1 MPEPD
6 EGWGLSHS
14 IDKAFIMSDSLASR
28 PAAPSAPAAASAL
41 VRLSPFVFIV
51 FFGFLAIGLPLTA
64 LPLHAHGALG
74 LGAVMVGVVI
84 GLQSV
89 ATLLTRRHAGV
100 LSDMRGP
107 KRAVLR
113 GLAISALAGLCYG
126 LSTVVPTGVGLAV
139 LLLGRV
145 ALGLGESL
153 LITGALSWAIGVV
166 GPQNSGKVM
175 AWNGIAM
182 YGALALGAP
191 VGGALLSVKLPLLPL
206 APLVHGGGG
215 FALVAVAAALAP
227 LVGLLVAVFVP
238 SVAPAAGVRMPFTA
252 VMGTIARP
260 GLGLALSSVG
270 FTMLAAFAPLLFA
283 ARGWDGAGL
292 ALSAFGAAYIAT
304 RLVAGGLPD
313 RLGGR
318 RVAIGSLLVE
328 LVGQAVIATAA
339 TPDVAVVGAAIT
351 GLGFSLVFPSLGVE
365 AVKRVPPQNRGV
377 ALGAYV
383 AFFDLAIALSA
394 PGAGLLVGAWGYAS
408 VFAAGA
414 VAAALAALLTA
425 TDRAA

>member
-1 MPEPD
+1 MGEAD

-64 LPLHAHGALG
+64 LPLHVHGALG

-100 LSDMRGP
+100 LSDTGGP

-126 LSTVVPTGVGLAV
+126 LSTVVPAGVGLAV

-191 VGGALLSVKLPLLPL
+191 VGGALLSVKLPL
-206 APLVHGGGG
+206 APLVHGLSG

-238 SVAPAAGVRMPFTA
+238 PVAPAAGVRMPFTA

-292 ALSAFGAAYIAT
+292 ALSAFGAAYIAI

-339 TPDVAVVGAAIT
+339 TPDVAVAGAAIT

-414 VAAALAALLTA
+414 VAAALAALLIA

>member
-1 MPEPD
+1 MGEAD

-64 LPLHAHGALG
+64 LPLHVHGALG

-100 LSDMRGP
+100 LSDTGGP

-126 LSTVVPTGVGLAV
+126 LSTAVPAGVGLAV

-191 VGGALLSVKLPLLPL
+191 VGGALLSVKLPL
-206 APLVHGGGG
+206 APLSHGLGG

-227 LVGLLVAVFVP
+227 LVGLVVAVFVP
-238 SVAPAAGVRMPFTA
+238 PVAPAAGVRMPFTA

-339 TPDVAVVGAAIT
+339 TPDVAVAGAAIT

-365 AVKRVPPQNRGV
+365 AVRRVPPQNRGV

-414 VAAALAALLTA
+414 VAAALATLLTA

>member
-1 MPEPD
+1 
-6 EGWGLSHS
+6 
-14 IDKAFIMSDSLASR
+14 MSDSLASR
-28 PAAPSAPAAASAL
+28 AAPSSSSAAGVSSVPL
-41 VRLSPFVFIV
+41 RLMPFAAIV

-100 LSDMRGP
+100 MSDTRGP
-107 KRAVLR
+107 KRAVVS
-113 GLAISALAGLCYG
+113 GLLIAALAGGAYA
-126 LSTVVPTGVGLAV
+126 LSTLVPAGLGLAV
-139 LLLGRV
+139 LLMGRV

-153 LITGALSWAIGVV
+153 LITGALSWAIGRV
-166 GPQNSGKVM
+166 GPQNAGKVM

-191 VGGALLSVKLPLLPL
+191 VGGTLLTVSVPF
-206 APLVHGGGG
+206 VSGVGG
-215 FALVAVAAALAP
+215 FTLVAGATALAP
-227 LVGLLVAVFVP
+227 LVGLLVAVSVP
-238 SVAPAAGVRMPFTA
+238 PAAPAAGVRMPFTA
-252 VMGTIARP
+252 VMGKILRP
-260 GLGLALSSVG
+260 GLGLGLSSVG

-292 ALSAFGAAYIAT
+292 ALTAFGAAYIVT
-304 RLVAGGLPD
+304 RLAAGGLPD

-318 RVAIGSLLVE
+318 PVAIGSLVIE
-328 LVGQAVIATAA
+328 LVGQLVVATAA
-339 TPDVAVVGAAIT
+339 TPDQAVWGAAIT

-383 AFFDLAIALSA
+383 AFFDLAIALAA
-394 PGAGLLVGAWGYAS
+394 PGGGALAGLWGYDA
-408 VFAAGA
+408 VFLAGA
-414 VAAALAALLTA
+414 AAAALSMLLIA
-425 TDRAA
+425 TDRRV

>member
-1 MPEPD
+1 MGEAD

-64 LPLHAHGALG
+64 LPLHVHGALG

-100 LSDMRGP
+100 LSDTGGP

-126 LSTVVPTGVGLAV
+126 LSTAVPAGVGLAV

-191 VGGALLSVKLPLLPL
+191 VGGALLSVKLPL
-206 APLVHGGGG
+206 APLSHGLGG

-238 SVAPAAGVRMPFTA
+238 PVAPAAGVRMPFTV

-339 TPDVAVVGAAIT
+339 TPDVAVAGAAIT

-365 AVKRVPPQNRGV
+365 AVRRVPPQNRGV

-394 PGAGLLVGAWGYAS
+394 PGAGLLVGAWGYAP

-414 VAAALAALLTA
+414 VAAALATLLTA

>member
-1 MPEPD
+1 MGEAD

-64 LPLHAHGALG
+64 LPLHVHGALG

-100 LSDMRGP
+100 LSDTGGP

-126 LSTVVPTGVGLAV
+126 LSTAVPAGVGLAV

-191 VGGALLSVKLPLLPL
+191 VGGALLSLKLPL
-206 APLVHGGGG
+206 APVVHGVGG

-238 SVAPAAGVRMPFTA
+238 PVAPAAGVRMPFTA

-292 ALSAFGAAYIAT
+292 ALSAFGATYIAT

-339 TPDVAVVGAAIT
+339 TPDVAVAGAAIT

-365 AVKRVPPQNRGV
+365 AVRRVPPQNRGV

-414 VAAALAALLTA
+414 VAAALATLLTA

>member
-1 MPEPD
+1 MGEAD
-6 EGWGLSHS
+6 EGWGLSHF

-64 LPLHAHGALG
+64 LPLHVHGALG

-100 LSDMRGP
+100 LSDTGGP

-126 LSTVVPTGVGLAV
+126 LSTVVPAGVGLAV

-191 VGGALLSVKLPLLPL
+191 VGGALLSVKLPL
-206 APLVHGGGG
+206 APLVHGLSG

-238 SVAPAAGVRMPFTA
+238 PVAPAAGVRMPFTA

-328 LVGQAVIATAA
+328 LVGQAVIATAT
-339 TPDVAVVGAAIT
+339 TPDVAVAGAAIT

-414 VAAALAALLTA
+414 VAAALATLLTA

>member
-1 MPEPD
+1 MGEVD

-64 LPLHAHGALG
+64 LPLHVHGALG

-100 LSDMRGP
+100 LSDTGGP

-126 LSTVVPTGVGLAV
+126 LSTVVPAGVGLAV

-175 AWNGIAM
+175 AWNGVAM

-191 VGGALLSVKLPLLPL
+191 VGGALLSIKLPL
-206 APLVHGGGG
+206 APLIHGVDG
-215 FALVAVAAALAP
+215 FALVAVAAASAP

-238 SVAPAAGVRMPFTA
+238 PVAPAAGVRMPFTA

-339 TPDVAVVGAAIT
+339 TPDVAVAGAAIT

>member
-1 MPEPD
+1 MGEVD

-14 IDKAFIMSDSLASR
+14 INKAFIMSDSLASR

-64 LPLHAHGALG
+64 LPLHVHGALG

-100 LSDMRGP
+100 LSDTGGP

-126 LSTVVPTGVGLAV
+126 LSTVVPAGVGLAV

-175 AWNGIAM
+175 AWNGVAM

-191 VGGALLSVKLPLLPL
+191 VGGALLSIKLPL
-206 APLVHGGGG
+206 APLIHGVDG

-238 SVAPAAGVRMPFTA
+238 PVAPAAGVRMPFTA

-283 ARGWDGAGL
+283 ARAWDGAGL

-328 LVGQAVIATAA
+328 LVGQVVIATAA
-339 TPDVAVVGAAIT
+339 TPDVAVAGAAIT